1 MVHIQYISNLI
12 VLKLHRLCYLYL
24 VMHKRKL
31 LDFDKLLDALQV
43 FDLIIIQVNNFEILT
58 ELNIVINHLNI
69 SSLQVDF
76 YSFSS
81 NNVLLKMEG
90 DLQNRVSSPNKR
102 QMETLL
108 FSWIFDCIFIG
119 ELLNERD

>member
-1 MVHIQYISNLI
+1 
-12 VLKLHRLCYLYL
+12 
-24 VMHKRKL
+24 MHKRKL